1 MMQGVVNS
9 RCEATL
15 TVVVGNSNRQLQAIN
30 TVIDTGFSGF
40 LSLPSEIVANLDL
53 PWSASDIVTL
63 GDGSETLFD
72 LYTAVVIWDGQYREV
87 YIAESETEP
96 LLGMSLL
103 YGYRL
108 QVDTIEGGLVTVER
122 LPNIDLNLDIYS
134 ARS

>member
-1 MMQGVVNS
+1 MMYGVVNL
-9 RCEATL
+9 RREATL
-15 TVVVGNSNRQLQAIN
+15 SLVVSNANKQQQVID
-30 TVIDTGFSGF
+30 TVIDTGFTGF
-40 LSLPSEIVANLDL
+40 LSLPSAIIAALDL

-72 LYTAVVIWDGQYREV
+72 LYIATVIWDGQYREI

-108 QVDTIEGGLVTVER
+108 QVDAIEGGSVKVEP
-122 LPNIDLNLDIYS
+122 L
-134 ARS
+134 

>member
-1 MMQGVVNS
+1 MIYGVVNL
-9 RCEATL
+9 RREATL
-15 TVVVGNSNRQLQAIN
+15 SLVVGNSNGQRQVID

-40 LSLPSEIVANLDL
+40 LSLPSAIITSLNL

-72 LYTAVVIWDGQYREV
+72 LYTATVIWDGQYREI

-108 QVDTIEGGLVTVER
+108 QVDTIEGGTVKIEE
-122 LPNIDLNLDIYS
+122 L
-134 ARS
+134 